1 MDRQTHR
8 MVSEIITILERHGHH
23 AADREHADQAIAM
36 IGDLARTYDGTRDA
50 TFSAGHDSTPAP
62 APGPRPFSRPT
73 EPDTLILSGVDIGT
87 AFSAFDLAADY
98 KRNLAETCADCTNQ
112 SCETC
117 RTRLRDAE
125 TYDRL
130 ADRIMLHRLTTR
142 PAGQSEP
149 EPHDPA
155 SSPDLSD
162 PDADQEAGQ

>member
-8 MVSEIITILERHGHH
+8 MVSEIITILEAHGHH

-36 IGDLARTYDGTRDA
+36 ITDLASTYDGTRSVA
-50 TFSAGHDSTPAP
+50 PSAGPDAAPAP
-62 APGPRPFSRPT
+62 QPGPRPFSRPA

-87 AFSAFDLAADY
+87 AFTAFDLAAEY
-98 KRNLAETCADCTNQ
+98 KRDRAETCADCTSQ

-130 ADRIMLHRLTTR
+130 ANRILYQRTTTST
-142 PAGQSEP
+142 A
-149 EPHDPA
+149 
-155 SSPDLSD
+155 DLSQPELHDLENSPGQAD
-162 PDADQEAGQ
+162 PDADKEAGQ